1 MIKYQFRNISPHI
14 NYLFISLAL
23 ELVSFLQVIPQLIA
37 RIDTHRQPVGEVIIQ
52 LLMDI
57 GKHHPQALI
66 YPLTVAAK
74 STVPSRNI
82 AANKILCSM
91 TKHSGLLVDQAKMVL
106 AQFIFILFYFLH
118 IVDAT
123 AVANKFKFNY
133 ILCTELF
140 DVKMNS

>member
-1 MIKYQFRNISPHI
+1 MIKCI
-14 NYLFISLAL
+14 NFQTIFLLKNFFCIFIYFSLK
-23 ELVSFLQVIPQLIA
+23 VIPQLIA

-91 TKHSGLLVDQAKMVL
+91 TKHSGLLVDQAKMVKIFHFFFSKN
-106 AQFIFILFYFLH
+106 QFFFSFWNDYWYYWVVKSTLF
-118 IVDAT
+118 V
-123 AVANKFKFNY
+123 FN
-133 ILCTELF
+133 CF
-140 DVKMNS
+140 R

>member
-1 MIKYQFRNISPHI
+1 M
-14 NYLFISLAL
+14 
-23 ELVSFLQVIPQLIA
+23 LQVIPQLIA

-91 TKHSGLLVDQAKMVL
+91 TKHSLVLVEQAKMVISFL
-106 AQFIFILFYFLH
+106 FFIVLFLLNQIGFG
-118 IVDAT
+118 
-123 AVANKFKFNY
+123 
-133 ILCTELF
+133 
-140 DVKMNS
+140 